1 MDQSNQTPKAPENQE
16 QKNNAGSNASGEE
29 SHEAQNTGNARRQ
42 SAYRTEQAFAGSN
55 GTPGGTTPLTK
66 ANNTKLFSVLA
77 YFSVLWLV
85 GLLVDPDNPK
95 VRFHVNQGIL
105 LSIFSAA
112 YSLAMTILNAAFTY
126 LPFLFIFT
134 ALLSVLGGAA
144 VLALMVWGIVNAAQD
159 KEEPLPLLGTL
170 YTFIQ

>member
-1 MDQSNQTPKAPENQE
+1 MEP
-16 QKNNAGSNASGEE
+16 
-29 SHEAQNTGNARRQ
+29 
-42 SAYRTEQAFAGSN
+42 
-55 GTPGGTTPLTK
+55 TK
-66 ANNTKLFSVLA
+66 AC
-77 YFSVLWLV
+77 SVLWLV
-85 GLLVDPDNPK
+85 GLLADPDNPK

-112 YSLAMTILNAAFTY
+112 YSLAMTVLNAAFTY

-159 KEEPLPLLGTL
+159 KEEPLPILGTL

>member
-1 MDQSNQTPKAPENQE
+1 MRGDISWISPTRRPRHRKIRSKKTMREAMPRE
-16 QKNNAGSNASGEE
+16 KNLMRLKIRGMLG
-29 SHEAQNTGNARRQ
+29 GNPPIARSQ
-42 SAYRTEQAFAGSN
+42 
-55 GTPGGTTPLTK
+55 
-66 ANNTKLFSVLA
+66 LFSVLA

-85 GLLVDPDNPK
+85 GLLADPDNPK

-112 YSLAMTILNAAFTY
+112 YSLAMTVLNAAFTY

-159 KEEPLPLLGTL
+159 KEEPLPILGTL

>member
-16 QKNNAGSNASGEE
+16 QKNDAGSNASGEK
-29 SHEAQNTGNARRQ
+29 SHETQNTGNARRQ
-42 SAYRTEQAFAGSN
+42 SAYRTEQAFVGSN
-55 GTPGGTTPLTK
+55 GNPGGTTPLTK

-85 GLLVDPDNPK
+85 GLLADPDNPK

-112 YSLAMTILNAAFTY
+112 YSLYVFA
-126 LPFLFIFT
+126 
-134 ALLSVLGGAA
+134 LSVYLYGLIICFGRSCGFSLDGLGNRECGP
-144 VLALMVWGIVNAAQD
+144 G
-159 KEEPLPLLGTL
+159 
-170 YTFIQ
+170 

>member
-16 QKNNAGSNASGEE
+16 QKNDAGSNASGEK
-29 SHEAQNTGNARRQ
+29 SHETQNTGNARRQ
-42 SAYRTEQAFAGSN
+42 SAYRTEQAFVGSN
-55 GTPGGTTPLTK
+55 GNPGGTTPLTK

-85 GLLVDPDNPK
+85 GLLADPDNPK

-112 YSLAMTILNAAFTY
+112 YSLAMTALNAAFTY

-159 KEEPLPLLGTL
+159 KEEPLPILGTL